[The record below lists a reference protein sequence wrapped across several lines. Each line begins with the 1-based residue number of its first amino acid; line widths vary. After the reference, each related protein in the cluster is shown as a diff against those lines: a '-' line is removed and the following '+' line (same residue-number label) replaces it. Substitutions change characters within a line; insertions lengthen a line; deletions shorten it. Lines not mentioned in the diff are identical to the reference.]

1 MLKALKTIQ
10 LPSNRGRAHFCED
23 GTIWLQQ
30 GRPFGVMAVPGESFL
45 TLEDLKAIDKLVK
58 DARASGWKPDPPG
71 TIRPA

>member
-1 MLKALKTIQ
+1 
-10 LPSNRGRAHFCED
+10 
-23 GTIWLQQ
+23 
-30 GRPFGVMAVPGESFL
+30 MAVPGESFL